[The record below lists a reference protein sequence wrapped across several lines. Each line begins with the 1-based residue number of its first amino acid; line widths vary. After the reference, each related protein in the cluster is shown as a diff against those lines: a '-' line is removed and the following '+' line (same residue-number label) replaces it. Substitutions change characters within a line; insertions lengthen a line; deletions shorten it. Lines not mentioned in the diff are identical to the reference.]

1 MWASE
6 TDILCEGD
14 EDLSMVAFGGVE
26 RQEGDF
32 NIRNT
37 VNFLKHIFSTY
48 GRAELRNS
56 GGDHE

>member
-1 MWASE
+1 
-6 TDILCEGD
+6 
-14 EDLSMVAFGGVE
+14 MVAFGGVE